1 MDTFRTVSN
10 MEKYM
15 YPTKVE
21 TKFYEQFNKTL
32 PDLDCENK
40 FEKFWKYLRR
50 KYFLDVFYIL
60 DSLDEFF

>member
-21 TKFYEQFNKTL
+21 TKFYEELNKTL
-32 PDLDCENK
+32 PDLDCDNK
-40 FEKFWKYLRR
+40 FR
-50 KYFLDVFYIL
+50 KILEIFMVKVFSRCVLYFR
-60 DSLDEFF
+60 